1 LRSAYASGSFLL
13 RFYLKA
19 LWKPKS
25 GSLEFELYQLAKQN
39 SHEFQFIQVGAND
52 GLINDPLLRLIALFQ
67 WQGILLEPQ
76 PLVFEREL
84 KPLYQNNQRI
94 HLVNAAVDRV
104 EGNRTL
110 YTISFSTQRWATG
123 LASFSKPT
131 LESRI
136 NDGYVEKAAI
146 KYGDIL
152 PANKMDWMSSTDIAC
167 RSFESLIMESSMKSL
182 DLLQIDT
189 EGYDFEIIRMFPFH
203 LIQPRAIS
211 FENEHSSDDA
221 YAEILL
227 FLQEKGYRVKEIGR
241 DSLALKA

>member
-1 LRSAYASGSFLL
+1 M
-13 RFYLKA
+13 
-19 LWKPKS
+19 
-25 GSLEFELYQLAKQN
+25 
-39 SHEFQFIQVGAND
+39 
-52 GLINDPLLRLIALFQ
+52 
-67 WQGILLEPQ
+67 
-76 PLVFEREL
+76 
-84 KPLYQNNQRI
+84 
-94 HLVNAAVDRV
+94 
-104 EGNRTL
+104 L

-146 KYGDIL
+146 KYGDKL